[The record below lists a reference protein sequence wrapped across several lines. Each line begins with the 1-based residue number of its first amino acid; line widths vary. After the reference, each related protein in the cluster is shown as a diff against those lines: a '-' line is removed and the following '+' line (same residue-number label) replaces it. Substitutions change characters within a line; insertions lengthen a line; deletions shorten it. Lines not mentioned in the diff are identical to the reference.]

1 MDALLLLDRYVKAC
15 EAKGLAAETIRYRR
29 DYVRHFI
36 AWRRGSDL
44 RSLTSDEMIA
54 YAHELALYRYR
65 QSKAEAA
72 PWKLLTNRTREQR
85 LWIIGDFLQW
95 LVEHHVI
102 LVNPFHRVRAKPL
115 PKRLPARIPTESE
128 IERIL
133 AAASGTRSDVERRNR
148 AIIELMYSTAMRI
161 AEAAAID
168 TTDLDLTAGTL
179 LIRHGKG
186 GRSRVVP
193 IGEAATSALLDY
205 LQHTR
210 PGFVSSK
217 PGVAALFL
225 AATHCGTTGQ
235 RLSKASIREIVREA
249 GRKAGIDR
257 RINPHQIRHAC
268 ATHMLRAGADLR
280 HIQQLLGH
288 SRIDTT
294 EIYTQVDASD
304 LANVLARTH
313 PRFRARQRSG

>member
-1 MDALLLLDRYVKAC
+1 MDALLDRYVKAC

-36 AWRRGSDL
+36 EWRRGRDL
-44 RSLTSDEMIA
+44 RLITSDEMIE

-72 PWKLLTNRTREQR
+72 PWKPLASRTREQR
-85 LWIIGDFLQW
+85 LWIIGEFLQW

-102 LVNPFHRVRAKPL
+102 LANPFGGIRSKPL

-161 AEAAAID
+161 AEAASLD

-186 GRSRVVP
+186 GKSRVVP
-193 IGEAATSALLDY
+193 MGNTATSALLDY
-205 LQHTR
+205 LQHAR
-210 PGFVSSK
+210 PRFVSSK
-217 PGVAALFL
+217 PGVTALFL
-225 AATHCGTTGQ
+225 AATTGN
-235 RLSKASIREIVREA
+235 RLSKMSIRLIVREA
-249 GRKAGIDR
+249 ARKAGIDR
-257 RINPHQIRHAC
+257 RINPHAIRHAC
-268 ATHMLRAGADLR
+268 ATHMLRAGASLR

-294 EIYTQVDASD
+294 EIYTHVDTSD

>member
-1 MDALLLLDRYVKAC
+1 MYELLDRYVKAC
-15 EAKGLAAETIRYRR
+15 EVKGLAAGTIRYRR

-36 AWRRGSDL
+36 EWRRGSDL
-44 RSLTSDEMIA
+44 RSLTSDEMTA
-54 YAHELALYRYR
+54 YAQELAVYRYR

-72 PWKLLTNRTREQR
+72 PSKPLAQRTQEQR
-85 LWIIGDFLQW
+85 LRIIGDFLRW

-102 LVNPFHRVRAKPL
+102 LANPFGGIRAKPL

-133 AAASGTRSDVERRNR
+133 AAASSGTRSDIERRNR

-161 AEAAAID
+161 AEAASLD

-179 LIRHGKG
+179 FIRHGKG

-193 IGEAATSALLDY
+193 IGRTATTTLLDY
-205 LQHTR
+205 LQHAR
-210 PGFVSSK
+210 SGFMQK
-217 PGVAALFL
+217 PGVTALFL

-249 GRKAGIDR
+249 ARKAGIDR
-257 RINPHQIRHAC
+257 RINPHAIRHAC

-294 EIYTQVDASD
+294 EIYTHVDATD
-304 LANVLARTH
+304 LANVHARTH
-313 PRFRARQRSG
+313 PRCRSNNEHRNR

>member
-1 MDALLLLDRYVKAC
+1 VDALLDRYVKAC

-36 AWRRGSDL
+36 EWRRGRDL
-44 RSLTSDEMIA
+44 RLITSDEMIE

-72 PWKLLTNRTREQR
+72 PWKPLASRTREQR
-85 LWIIGDFLQW
+85 LWIIGEFLQW

-102 LVNPFHRVRAKPL
+102 LANPFGGIRSKPL

-161 AEAAAID
+161 AEAASLD

-186 GRSRVVP
+186 GKSRVVP
-193 IGEAATSALLDY
+193 MGNTATSALLDY
-205 LQHTR
+205 LQHAR
-210 PGFVSSK
+210 PRFVSSK
-217 PGVAALFL
+217 PGVTALFL
-225 AATHCGTTGQ
+225 AATTGN
-235 RLSKASIREIVREA
+235 RLSKMSIRLIVREA
-249 GRKAGIDR
+249 ARKAGIDR
-257 RINPHQIRHAC
+257 RINPHAIRHAC
-268 ATHMLRAGADLR
+268 ATHMLRAGASLR

-294 EIYTQVDASD
+294 EIYTHVDTSD